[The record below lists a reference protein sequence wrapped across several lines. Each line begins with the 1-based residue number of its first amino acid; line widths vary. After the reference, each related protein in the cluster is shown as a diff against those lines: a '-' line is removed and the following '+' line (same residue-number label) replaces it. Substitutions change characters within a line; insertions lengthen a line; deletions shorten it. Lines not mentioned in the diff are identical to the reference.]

1 MTGMKDMI
9 EEEGVTEE
17 VVETGAVAAVVIEE
31 VAETDAVAVEEATEE
46 VVEIED
52 IDKFPVASRWLPIEI
67 KIG

>member
-1 MTGMKDMI
+1 
-9 EEEGVTEE
+9 
-17 VVETGAVAAVVIEE
+17 VAAVVIEE

-52 IDKFPVASRWLPIEI
+52 IDKFPVASRWLPVEI